1 MRVTPDGSVWSAEK
15 QSQRGAEPNCV
26 AFRFHD
32 TQLGPPRVS
41 LYDETNSRLLST
53 IPGAAGVPNSTWLR
67 YTAVVGASADRM
79 VMLVLPDTPLGAVA
93 VMIADPAAWP
103 LT

>member
-15 QSQRGAEPNCV
+15 QSQRAAAPNCV
-26 AFRFHD
+26 PFRFHD
-32 TQLGPPRVS
+32 TQLGAPRVS

-67 YTAVVGASADRM
+67 YTAEVGASAARM
-79 VMLVLPDTPLGAVA
+79 VMLVLPDTPLGAEA
-93 VMIADPAAWP
+93 VMMAVPVP
-103 LT
+103 TPFT